1 MEVSPS
7 SSRSD
12 HSTQSAILNLNF
24 SEMTPKQLED
34 YARSLKQPKL
44 VQFCL
49 ELSNYIRRLEQQAE
63 LREELLKRNQTQ
75 IEDKNKTI
83 EEKESR
89 IFRLEKDLNL
99 IQKAEKEVV
108 VQEKEKEKRDLDE
121 SVLSITEGNLK
132 LIVILRKSH

>member
-1 MEVSPS
+1 
-7 SSRSD
+7 
-12 HSTQSAILNLNF
+12 
-24 SEMTPKQLED
+24 MTPKQLED